1 LADGCGR
8 ASQFRCR
15 YHGWT
20 FNLEGKNI
28 LVQDESDW
36 EGALA
41 NERLDLFP
49 VRVGTWGGFV
59 FVDMREQG
67 ESL

>member
-1 LADGCGR
+1 
-8 ASQFRCR
+8 
-15 YHGWT
+15 
-20 FNLEGKNI
+20 
-28 LVQDESDW
+28 VQDESDW